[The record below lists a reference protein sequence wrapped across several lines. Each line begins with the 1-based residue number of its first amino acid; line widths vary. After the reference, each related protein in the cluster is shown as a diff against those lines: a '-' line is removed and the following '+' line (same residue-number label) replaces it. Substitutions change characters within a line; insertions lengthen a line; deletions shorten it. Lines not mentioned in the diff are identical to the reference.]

1 MNSQYL
7 YEYANILER
16 VLSAGYEYNYST
28 SAIERLISY
37 SSYFQGIEKDSSGFA
52 PITNDINIINDFFP
66 DLKIDLLKL
75 PSYNQCLWAAESF
88 LRIQGETGLTF
99 ECIFLYIPINK
110 MYEYFP
116 LYHEM
121 DFSHIIKEFKR
132 LFNEKSVLALL
143 IEKYHYSLK
152 DIAKHIGV
160 SYDMLSSLK
169 QRRRDIKKTS
179 VEIVVKLSQIFNVR
193 IETIA
198 ETII

>member
-1 MNSQYL
+1 MNNQYL
-7 YEYANILER
+7 YEYTNILEHI
-16 VLSAGYEYNYST
+16 LSVGYEYNYST
-28 SAIERLISY
+28 SSLERLISY
-37 SSYFQGIEKDSSGFA
+37 SSYFQNIEKDNRGFA
-52 PITNDINIINDFFP
+52 PIINDVTIINDFFP
-66 DLKIDLLKL
+66 NLKIDLLKTKH
-75 PSYNQCLWAAESF
+75 YNQCLWAAESF

-132 LFNEKSVLALL
+132 LFEEKSALGLL
-143 IEKYHYSLK
+143 IEKYHYSLT
-152 DIAKHIGV
+152 DIAKQTGI
-160 SYDMLSSLK
+160 SYDLLSSLK

-179 VEIVVKLSQIFNVR
+179 VEVVARLSRIFNVR

-198 ETII
+198 ENVL

>member
-7 YEYANILER
+7 YEYSNVLER
-16 VLSAGYEYNYST
+16 ILSVCYEYNYST
-28 SAIERLISY
+28 SSLERLISY
-37 SSYFQGIEKDSSGFA
+37 SSYFQDVEKDKNTFA
-52 PITNDINIINDFFP
+52 PIINDGKLIKEFFP
-66 DLKIDLLKL
+66 NLKIDLLKM

-121 DFSHIIKEFKR
+121 DFSHVIKEFKR
-132 LFNEKSVLALL
+132 LYDEKSPLGLL
-143 IEKYHYSLK
+143 VEKYHYSLN
-152 DIAKHIGV
+152 DVAKEIGV
-160 SYDMLSSLK
+160 SYDTLSSLK

-179 VEIVVKLSQIFNVR
+179 VDIVVRLAHIFNVR
-193 IETIA
+193 V
-198 ETII
+198 ETIIG